1 MPWRLIMYF
10 PYLRGRQ
17 FELIAIR
24 ELLEKNLIG
33 NKIVPVIEPI
43 KPTSTLVKTLQI
55 YTQKQ
60 HSIALV
66 MNPGVGDF
74 ASKLKE
80 KKKKQDI
87 VVDELYKQ
95 LESECITR
103 AYLMKKNTPA
113 QLKKKTNIEK
123 FMIINPKRDCLD
135 DFLEVYDTQEPAF
148 TLLPDDRTFS
158 RKAPNSKVI
167 FMDRFE
173 KAARNSD
180 YCKNEDEFFSEDHI
194 YYNTEGFKGFSDYSV
209 VGAEYNESGF
219 APLAVAIHIVYFDKN
234 KGLRIGHFVSDS
246 NDDINDPAGKFG
258 EAVKKLVNWV
268 EETNQIKTE
277 GLKSFIECYKTGK
290 YPGLGTVKKYSIM
303 HHLELMNKYLEGEA
317 SANWDELL

>member
-1 MPWRLIMYF
+1 MYF

-24 ELLEKNLIG
+24 ELLEKELIG
-33 NKIVPVIEPI
+33 IKVVPVIEPV
-43 KPTSTLVKTLQI
+43 KLTSTLVKTLQL
-55 YTQKQ
+55 YTDKE
-60 HSIALV
+60 HRIALV
-66 MNPGVGDF
+66 MNPDVGEF
-74 ASKLKE
+74 VSKVKE
-80 KKKKQDI
+80 KKKEQDKL
-87 VVDELYKQ
+87 VDELYKQ
-95 LESECITR
+95 LDSDCIIN

-113 QLKKKTNIEK
+113 QLKKKTEIEK

-135 DFLEVYDTQEPAF
+135 DFVDVYDKQEPTY

-158 RKAPNSKVI
+158 RKAPNSKII
-167 FMDRFE
+167 FVDRFE

-180 YCKNEDEFFSEDHI
+180 YCKNEDEFFSEDHLFFSM
-194 YYNTEGFKGFSDYSV
+194 EGFKGFSDFSV

-234 KGLRIGHFVSDS
+234 NGLRIRHFVSDS

-258 EAVKKLVNWV
+258 EAVKKLVSWV
-268 EETNQIKTE
+268 EETSHFKTE
-277 GLKSFIECYKTGK
+277 GLKGFIECYNTGK

-303 HHLELMNKYLEGEA
+303 HHLELMNKFLEGEF
-317 SANWDELL
+317 

>member
-1 MPWRLIMYF
+1 MYF

-24 ELLEKNLIG
+24 ELLDKEVVGIKLIP
-33 NKIVPVIEPI
+33 IIEPV
-43 KPTSTLVKTLQI
+43 KLTSTLVKTLQQ
-55 YTQKQ
+55 YTENK
-60 HSIALV
+60 HKIAIV
-66 MNPGVGDF
+66 MNPEVGEF
-74 ASKLKE
+74 VTIVKE
-80 KKKKQDI
+80 KKKEQDK
-87 VVDELYKQ
+87 VVEQLYKQ
-95 LESECITR
+95 LESDYIIK
-103 AYLMKKNTPA
+103 AYLMKKKTPS
-113 QLKKKTNIEK
+113 QLNQKDDIDK

-135 DFLEVYDTQEPAF
+135 DFQKVYDIKEPSF

-158 RKAPNSKVI
+158 RKAPNSKVL

-180 YCKNEDEFFSEDHI
+180 YCKNEDEFFSEDHL
-194 YYNTEGFKGFSDYSV
+194 YYSTEGFKGFSDYSV

-234 KGLRIGHFVSDS
+234 KALRIRHFVSDS

-258 EAVKKLVNWV
+258 EAVKKLVDWID
-268 EETNQIKTE
+268 ETNQIITV
-277 GLKSFIECYKTGK
+277 GLKGFIDCYNNGK

-303 HHLELMNKYLEGEA
+303 HHLELMNKYLEGEV
-317 SANWDELL
+317 